1 MSKTT
6 FAALMIFSFT
16 NLSPWNGLSDKGK
29 LKYFRRPGPAMECPC
44 CGKGCAKPAKDVLAG
59 VDRMYMAC
67 RECAPE
73 PNLDKSRPLS
83 ALPREIDRCPSCG
96 RASLDAVMLDALRTL
111 GDCGLRDR
119 RDNLRSVGSPLI
131 SVGYPLAYPP
141 RLGPASL
148 IIIGERLNK
157 PAAEEIL
164 KRVPEVK
171 GIILAGGVPG
181 VVDKSAGSKEN
192 VLLAGCDLRA
202 DVVQSIFGDLVIYKS
217 QSKIHIEFPRQSA
230 PKMKILEGL
239 YFQGKVRDVA
249 DGLCGPG
256 TLGLMCVLAGAKR
269 VVFNDIWLPA
279 VENVMLNLEVNRG
292 LLGIEEIERLE
303 TPSSVIG
310 EEPVLIGRA
319 SGMCKIEVYHGDLAR
334 LFHRIGPAG
343 LCLIDHFPGANTR
356 RLEEACRGCGEVVIV

>member
-1 MSKTT
+1 
-6 FAALMIFSFT
+6 
-16 NLSPWNGLSDKGK
+16 
-29 LKYFRRPGPAMECPC
+29 MECPC
-44 CGKGCAKPAKDVLAG
+44 CGKCDVQPAKDVLAS

-67 RECAPE
+67 RGCAPE
-73 PNLDKSRPLS
+73 PNLDKNGPLS

-96 RASLDAVMLDALRTL
+96 RASLDAVMLDALRIL
-111 GDCGLRDR
+111 ADYGLRDK

-148 IIIGERLNK
+148 IIVGERLNK
-157 PAAEEIL
+157 PAADEIL
-164 KRVPEVK
+164 RRVPEVK

-181 VVDKSAGSKEN
+181 VVDQSAGFSEN

-202 DVVQSIFGDLVIYKS
+202 DVVQSLFGDLVIYKS

-230 PKMKILEGL
+230 PKIKILEGL
-239 YFQGKVRDVA
+239 YFQGKVREVV

-279 VENVMLNLEVNRG
+279 VKNVMLNLDANRE
-292 LLGIEEIERLE
+292 LLGIEKIERLE
-303 TPSSVIG
+303 TPSSAVG

-319 SGMCKIEVYHGDLAR
+319 SGMCDIEVYHGDLAR
-334 LFHRIGPAG
+334 LFHRVRPAG

-356 RLEEACRGCGEVVIV
+356 KLEEACRDCREIVIV